1 MSKKEWIT
9 FLILL
14 VNFLVTGMVIQRPA
28 VMEND
33 LVFGV
38 LIIAAAYGLT
48 KYVFYVS
55 EKLK

>member
-1 MSKKEWIT
+1 MSKKEKLT
-9 FLILL
+9 FIFLLI
-14 VNFLVTGMVIQRPA
+14 NFLVTGMVIQRPA
-28 VMEND
+28 VLEND

-38 LIIAAAYGLT
+38 IIIAAAYGLT